1 MSYGDIIHPQE
12 QGLVS
17 LGSGVGF
24 LAEQRTFYFLQ
35 LHFLL

>member
-1 MSYGDIIHPQE
+1 MSYSDIIHPQK

-17 LGSGVGF
+17 LGSGVRF
-24 LAEQRTFYFLQ
+24 LAEQSTFYFLQ